1 MQVNFLRYNEREKI
15 IPVKRKTNAKKKI
28 IVKGIIHST
37 SVRPKTTTRRT
48 AIRGK
53 TLEKT
58 IRTYAITNR
67 RGIYFSNHLS
77 ISKEMMKIKNYFKI
91 QNQKSIKKDKPLYI
105 FDLSKVSSKYI
116 GETEKNLGKIFQSQK
131 DEWILF
137 FDEADALFGKRS
149 KVNNAH
155 DKYANL
161 ETNYLVKRLQK
172 YNKVMF
178 ITSNLKKPIT
188 KQFMDKLDYVI
199 YLPIKKTRV
208 IHR

>member
-1 MQVNFLRYNEREKI
+1 MKDKKI
-15 IPVKRKTNAKKKI
+15 IAVKRKTNAKKKTI
-28 IVKGIIHST
+28 AKGVMHSM

-48 AIRGK
+48 TIKKK

-58 IRTYAITNR
+58 IRTHALTNR
-67 RGIYFSNHLS
+67 RGIYFSNSLS
-77 ISKEMMKIKNYFKI
+77 SSKDMMKVKNYFKI
-91 QNQKSIKKDKPLYI
+91 QNQKGIKKEKPLYI

-116 GETEKNLGKIFQSQK
+116 GETKKNLGKIFQRSIMMNG
-131 DEWILF
+131 ILF

-149 KVNNAH
+149 KVNDAH

-161 ETNYLVKRLQK
+161 ETSYLVKRLQRYK
-172 YNKVMF
+172 GVMF

-188 KQFMDKLDYVI
+188 KKFIDKLDYI
-199 YLPIKKTRV
+199 ICLPIKKTRT

>member
-1 MQVNFLRYNEREKI
+1 
-15 IPVKRKTNAKKKI
+15 
-28 IVKGIIHST
+28 
-37 SVRPKTTTRRT
+37 
-48 AIRGK
+48 
-53 TLEKT
+53 
-58 IRTYAITNR
+58 
-67 RGIYFSNHLS
+67 
-77 ISKEMMKIKNYFKI
+77 KIKNYFKI

-116 GETEKNLGKIFQSQK
+116 GETEKNLGKIFQRAK
-131 DEWILF
+131 KMNGILF

-172 YNKVMF
+172 YNGVMF

-199 YLPIKKTRV
+199 CLPIKKTRV

>member
-1 MQVNFLRYNEREKI
+1 MKERKI
-15 IPVKRKTNAKKKI
+15 IAVKRKTNAKKKI
-28 IVKGIIHST
+28 ITKGTIHST
-37 SVRPKTTTRRT
+37 SVRPKTTTRTT

-58 IRTYAITNR
+58 IQTYALTNR
-67 RGIYFSNHLS
+67 RGIYFSNNLS
-77 ISKEMMKIKNYFKI
+77 ISKEMMKVKNYFKI
-91 QNQKSIKKDKPLYI
+91 QNQKGIKKDKPLYI

-116 GETEKNLGKIFQSQK
+116 GETEKNLGKIFQRAK
-131 DEWILF
+131 KMNGILF

-155 DKYANL
+155 DKYTNL

-172 YNKVMF
+172 YNGVMF

-188 KQFMDKLDYVI
+188 KQFIDKLDYVI
-199 YLPIKKTRV
+199 CLPIKKTRMT
-208 IHR
+208 RR